1 MRCISEFDP
10 AENSVA
16 ESAMK
21 AFVVHAG
28 GGASLREVP
37 VPVPGHDEALVRVT
51 TASICATD
59 LKILDGRLPVA
70 PGRVLGHELVGEF
83 VEGGPGST
91 GFEPG
96 QRVFVPTNTPCGRC
110 SECLGVANGLGCRA
124 DGSINGFQ
132 FGVLR
137 DGGHAQY
144 SVVPYASA
152 NLVPIPEGVSDEQ
165 AVMCCCVGTT
175 GFGGVERSDLR
186 LGDAVAIVGQGPVGM
201 SATVAARLRGAALVV
216 VVDGIAA
223 RRELALRMGA
233 DVALD
238 PAADVVEEVA
248 RRTDGRMADVAIE
261 AVGIQPT
268 FELALRLTRPGGTLS
283 SIGNYGV
290 SDACLELPLDVGA
303 FMGGIGD
310 KRIVTTS
317 APGGKDRARRM
328 LALVASGRF
337 DPGPYVTHTF
347 PLDEIETALEL
358 FRTKAEGVFKVAIK
372 P

>member
-1 MRCISEFDP
+1 
-10 AENSVA
+10 
-16 ESAMK
+16 MK
-21 AFVVHAG
+21 AFVVDERG
-28 GGASLREVP
+28 GGSLRDVP
-37 VPVPGHDEALVRVT
+37 RPRPGQDEALVRVT

-83 VEGGPGST
+83 VEGGPGLT
-91 GFEPG
+91 GFESG
-96 QRVFVPTNTPCGRC
+96 ERVFAPTNTPCGRC
-110 SECLGVANGLGCRA
+110 PECIGVANGLGCRA

-137 DGGHAQY
+137 DGGHAEY
-144 SVVPYASA
+144 VVVPYASA
-152 NLVPIPEGVSDEQ
+152 NLVSIPEGVSDEQ

-175 GFGGVERSDLR
+175 GFGGVDRSELR
-186 LGDAVAIVGQGPVGM
+186 FGDAVAIVGQGPVGL
-201 SATVAARLRGAALVV
+201 SATAAARLRGAALVV
-216 VVDGIAA
+216 VVDAIPQ

-238 PAADVVEEVA
+238 PADDVVATVA
-248 RRTDGRMADVAIE
+248 ELTRGRMADVAIE

-290 SDACLELPLDVGA
+290 SDAHLELPLDIGG

-328 LALVASGRF
+328 LALVRAGRF
-337 DPGPYVTHTF
+337 DPGVYVTHTF
-347 PLDEIETALEL
+347 ALDEMDAALEL
-358 FRTKAEGVFKVAIK
+358 FRTKAEGVIKVAIK

>member
-1 MRCISEFDP
+1 
-10 AENSVA
+10 
-16 ESAMK
+16 MK
-21 AFVVHAG
+21 AFVVG
-28 GGASLREVP
+28 ETGRGNLRDVP
-37 VPVPGHDEALVRVT
+37 IPSPGYDEALVRVT

-83 VEGGPGST
+83 VEGGAGVT

-110 SECLGVANGLGCRA
+110 SECVGVANGLGCRA

-137 DGGHAQY
+137 DGGHAEY
-144 SVVPYASA
+144 ALVPYASA
-152 NLVPIPEGVSDEQ
+152 NIVPIPDDVTDEQ

-175 GFGGVERSDLR
+175 GFGGVDRSELR
-186 LGDAVAIVGQGPVGM
+186 LGDVAVIVGQGPVGM

-216 VVDGIAA
+216 AVDGMAA
-223 RRELALRMGA
+223 RRDLALQMGA

-238 PAADVVEEVA
+238 PSGDVVGEVD
-248 RRTDGRMADVAIE
+248 RLTGGRMADVAIE
-261 AVGIQPT
+261 AVGIQQT

-290 SDACLELPLDVGA
+290 SDARLELPLDIGA

-328 LALVASGRF
+328 LALVESRRF
-337 DPGPYVTHTF
+337 DPSPYVTHTF
-347 PLDEIETALEL
+347 ALDEIETALEL
-358 FRTKAEGVFKVAIK
+358 FRTKADGVFKVAIK

>member
-1 MRCISEFDP
+1 
-10 AENSVA
+10 
-16 ESAMK
+16 MK
-21 AFVVHAG
+21 AFVVDAN
-28 GGASLREVP
+28 GGASLRQVP
-37 VPVPGHDEALVRVT
+37 RPSPGYDEALVKVT

-83 VEGGPGST
+83 VAGGPGVT

-96 QRVFVPTNTPCGRC
+96 ERVFVPTNTPCGRC

-137 DGGHAQY
+137 DGGHAEY
-144 SVVPYASA
+144 TLVPYVSA
-152 NLVPIPEGVSDEQ
+152 NLVPIPESVTDEQ

-175 GFGGVERSDLR
+175 GFGGIERSELR

-201 SATVAARLRGAALVV
+201 SATVAARLRGAALVA
-216 VVDGIAA
+216 VVDAIAA
-223 RRELALRMGA
+223 RRQLALRMGA

-238 PAADVVEEVA
+238 PADDVVEEV
-248 RRTDGRMADVAIE
+248 RRLTDGRMADVAIE
-261 AVGIQPT
+261 AVGTQPT

-290 SDACLELPLDVGA
+290 SDARLELPLDSGA

-317 APGGKDRARRM
+317 APGGKDRARRL
-328 LALVASGRF
+328 LALVAAGRF
-337 DPGPYVTHTF
+337 DPAPYVTHTF

-358 FRTKAEGVFKVAIK
+358 FRTKADGVFKVAIK

>member
-1 MRCISEFDP
+1 
-10 AENSVA
+10 V
-16 ESAMK
+16 K
-21 AFVVHAG
+21 AFVVG
-28 GGASLREVP
+28 ENGGASLRDVP
-37 VPVPGHDEALVRVT
+37 RPSPGHDEALVRVT

-83 VEGGPGST
+83 VEGGAGLT

-110 SECLGVANGLGCRA
+110 SECIGVANGLGCRA

-137 DGGHAQY
+137 DGGHAEY
-144 SVVPYASA
+144 AVVPYASA
-152 NLVPIPEGVSDEQ
+152 NLVRIPDGVSDEQ
-165 AVMCCCVGTT
+165 ALMCCCVGTT
-175 GFGGVERSDLR
+175 GFGGVERSGLG

-216 VVDGIAA
+216 VVDGIAS
-223 RRELALRMGA
+223 RRELALHMGA

-238 PAADVVEEVA
+238 PAGDVIEDVG
-248 RRTDGRMADVAIE
+248 RLTNGRMADVAIE
-261 AVGIQPT
+261 AVGIQAT
-268 FELALRLTRPGGTLS
+268 LEVALRLTRPGGTLS
-283 SIGNYGV
+283 SIGNYGI
-290 SDACLELPLDVGA
+290 SDARLELPLDVGA

-328 LALVASGRF
+328 LALVESGRF
-337 DPGPYVTHTF
+337 DPGAYVTHTF
-347 PLDEIETALEL
+347 ALAEIETALEL
-358 FRTKAEGVFKVAIK
+358 FRTKADDVFKVAIK